1 MSGAQSDLFTSFQQP
16 DNQACA
22 RPWSHDACR
31 GGCMASKF
39 FVGWMTDPDPRCPR
53 WRTRST
59 SCCSRRCGHTVLLL
73 RPAADH
79 SRPGAG
85 EPVPVALRRH
95 RWAGGP
101 LPDPER
107 TGSGDPRPLA
117 LGRIAPETYSD
128 PAWSREAEFVRS
140 TRRFDVDS
148 VPGGL
153 LSAHRIAPGVWGE
166 LRVFEGEVTFVLEE
180 TGATRQLHAGERQV
194 IEPDTSH
201 HVEPAPGAE
210 FAVSFHRVRDGS
222 EPNPPQSG

>member
-1 MSGAQSDLFTSFQQP
+1 VTAT
-16 DNQACA
+16 
-22 RPWSHDACR
+22 
-31 GGCMASKF
+31 
-39 FVGWMTDPDPRCPR
+39 
-53 WRTRST
+53 
-59 SCCSRRCGHTVLLL
+59 
-73 RPAADH
+73 
-79 SRPGAG
+79 
-85 EPVPVALRRH
+85 
-95 RWAGGP
+95 GGP
-101 LPDPER
+101 LPDPGADR
-107 TGSGDPRPLA
+107 GAGDPRSP
-117 LGRIAPETYSD
+117 GPENRPELTAIQL
-128 PAWSREAEFVRS
+128 PEGAEFVRS